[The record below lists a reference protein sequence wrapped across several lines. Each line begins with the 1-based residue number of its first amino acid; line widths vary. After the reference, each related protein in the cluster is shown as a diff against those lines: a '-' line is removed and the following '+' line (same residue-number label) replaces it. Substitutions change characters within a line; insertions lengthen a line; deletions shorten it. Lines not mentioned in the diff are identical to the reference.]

1 MGARVQRTVN
11 APRYTPFVPSA
22 PNFDTARRR
31 AQALRAAI
39 RRHNYLYHVLDAPE
53 ISDAEFDALFAEL
66 VALERDYPEL
76 VTPDSPTQHVG
87 APPQASFATIRHPHP
102 MFSLENAFTP
112 EDLAAFEARVR
123 RTLAFEGEI
132 DYLCEL
138 KIDGVSVNLLYED
151 GHLTWAATRGNGVEG
166 EDVTVN
172 VLGVEGLPH
181 RVALAPA
188 TLEVRG
194 EIYLAKAE
202 FARINRQREATGEP
216 LFRNPRNAAAGTLR
230 QLDPKVSASR
240 KLKAFFYGLGDPR
253 AAGVSTQAALL
264 DWLAEAGFR
273 VNPERRLA
281 RGVQA
286 VSEIVAEYQRQRASF
301 EYEADGVVVKVNDLA
316 LQEELGTTSRAPRWA
331 IAYKFAAEEV
341 ATTVQ
346 AITLQVGRTG
356 KVTPLAELEPRLIEG
371 TVVSRATLHNPGY
384 IRELDLRVGDRVL
397 VHKAGGIIP
406 EVLRVLVEERPQGL
420 EPYRFPERCPAC
432 ESILVEDGANVRCV
446 NPECP
451 AQRLQRLMHYAS
463 RHALDIEGLGE
474 KTLEQLLAAGLIEGI
489 PDLYDLT
496 PEALVPL
503 DGFGE
508 VSARKLVEAIQASKQ
523 APLDRFI
530 FALGLPHV
538 GRRTAALLASAFGSL
553 EALRRASR
561 EALAQLPDIGEVTA
575 TAIYEALHRDETVR
589 LLERL
594 AAKGVAPVAEASA
607 TGDGKLR
614 GLTFVLTGTLSEPRE
629 VVKARLEAQGAR
641 VASAVSRATD
651 YVVAGEAPGSKLD
664 KARRLGVRVIDEG
677 GLRQLLEESDVR
689 INASRSEVS

>member
-1 MGARVQRTVN
+1 M
-11 APRYTPFVPSA
+11 PSA
-22 PNFDTARRR
+22 PDFDTARRR
-31 AQALRAAI
+31 AQALRAAL

-66 VALERDYPEL
+66 VALERAYPEL

-87 APPQASFATIRHPHP
+87 GSPQASFATIRHPHP
-102 MFSLENAFTP
+102 MFSLDNAFNP
-112 EDLAAFEARVR
+112 EDLSAFEARLR
-123 RTLAFEGEI
+123 RTLAFEGDI

-151 GHLTWAATRGNGVEG
+151 GHLAWAATRGNGVEG

-202 FARINRQREATGEP
+202 FARINCEREAAGEP

-230 QLDPKVSASR
+230 QLDPKVSAGR
-240 KLKAFFYGLGDPR
+240 KLKAYFYGLGEPR
-253 AAGVSTQAALL
+253 ALGVSSQAEVL
-264 DWLAEAGFR
+264 DWLAQAGFR
-273 VNPERRLA
+273 VNPERRLV
-281 RGVQA
+281 RGVEA
-286 VSEIVAEYQRQRASF
+286 VTEAVAEYQRQRTGF

-356 KVTPLAELEPRLIEG
+356 KVTPVAELEPRLIEG
-371 TVVSRATLHNPGY
+371 TVVSRATLHNPGF

-397 VHKAGGIIP
+397 VRKSGGIIP
-406 EVLRVLVEERPQGL
+406 EVLRVLVDERPDGL
-420 EPYRFPERCPAC
+420 EPYSFPARCPVC
-432 ESILVEDGANVRCV
+432 EAGLIEDGANVRCV

-474 KTLEQLLAAGLIEGI
+474 KTLEQLLAAGLIAGI
-489 PDLYDLT
+489 PDLYELT
-496 PEALVPL
+496 PERLMEL
-503 DGFGE
+503 EGFGE
-508 VSARKLVEAIQASKQ
+508 VSSKKLVAAIEASKR
-523 APLDRFI
+523 APLERFI

-553 EALRRASR
+553 EALRQASR
-561 EALAQLPDIGEVTA
+561 EDFAQLHDIGEVTA
-575 TAIYEALHRDETVR
+575 TAIHEALHRDETVR

-594 AAKGVAPVAEASA
+594 EAKGVAPVAEMDAK
-607 TGDGKLR
+607 GDGKLK
-614 GLTFVLTGTLSEPRE
+614 GLTFVLTGTLSEARE
-629 VVKARLEAQGAR
+629 AVRTRLEAQGAR
-641 VASAVSRATD
+641 VASSVSRTTD

-664 KARRLGVRVIDEG
+664 KALRLGVRVIDED
-677 GLRQLLEESDVR
+677 GLRQLLEGSSVG
-689 INASRSEVS
+689 INSSRAEVS

>member
-1 MGARVQRTVN
+1 
-11 APRYTPFVPSA
+11 VPSA
-22 PNFDTARRR
+22 PDFDTARRR
-31 AQALRAAI
+31 AQALRAAL

-66 VALERDYPEL
+66 VALERAYPEL

-87 APPQASFATIRHPHP
+87 GSPQASFATIRHPHP
-102 MFSLENAFTP
+102 MFSLDNAFNP
-112 EDLAAFEARVR
+112 EDLSAFEARLR
-123 RTLAFEGEI
+123 RTLAFEGDI

-151 GHLTWAATRGNGVEG
+151 GHLAWAATRGNGVEG

-202 FARINRQREATGEP
+202 FARINCEREAAGEP

-230 QLDPKVSASR
+230 QLDPKVSAGR
-240 KLKAFFYGLGDPR
+240 KLKAYFYGLGEPR
-253 AAGVSTQAALL
+253 ALGVSSQAEVL
-264 DWLAEAGFR
+264 DWLAQAGFR
-273 VNPERRLA
+273 VNPERRLV
-281 RGVQA
+281 RGVEA
-286 VSEIVAEYQRQRASF
+286 VTEAVAEYQRQRTGF

-356 KVTPLAELEPRLIEG
+356 KVTPVAELEPRLIEG
-371 TVVSRATLHNPGY
+371 TVVSRATLHNPGF

-397 VHKAGGIIP
+397 VRKSGGIIP
-406 EVLRVLVEERPQGL
+406 EVLRVLVDERPDGL
-420 EPYRFPERCPAC
+420 EPYSFPARCPVC
-432 ESILVEDGANVRCV
+432 EAGLIEDGANVRCV

-474 KTLEQLLAAGLIEGI
+474 KTLEQLLAAGLIAGI
-489 PDLYDLT
+489 PDLYELT
-496 PEALVPL
+496 PERLMEL
-503 DGFGE
+503 EGFGE
-508 VSARKLVEAIQASKQ
+508 VSSKKLVAAIEASKR
-523 APLDRFI
+523 APLERFI

-553 EALRRASR
+553 EALRQASR
-561 EALAQLPDIGEVTA
+561 EDFAQLHDIGEVTA
-575 TAIYEALHRDETVR
+575 TAIHEALHRDETVR

-594 AAKGVAPVAEASA
+594 EAKGVAPVAEMDAK
-607 TGDGKLR
+607 GDGKLK
-614 GLTFVLTGTLSEPRE
+614 GLTFVLTGTLSEARE
-629 VVKARLEAQGAR
+629 AVRTRLEAQGAR
-641 VASAVSRATD
+641 VASSVSRTTD

-664 KARRLGVRVIDEG
+664 KALRLGVRVIDED
-677 GLRQLLEESDVR
+677 GLRQLLEGSSVG
-689 INASRSEVS
+689 INSSRAEVS